1 MAATLRPDGTTDKAF
16 VSFPIVKFEKTDDG
30 DLVVYGKATDGS
42 VDSDEQIVDPA
53 WSGPALKQ
61 WLETGGNVRVQHNPS
76 LYPAGKGLTVEETP
90 DGHYVKSLV
99 VEPTAKR
106 LVQAGVLQAYSVG
119 IARPQVERDIT
130 GKARGGIIRGGEL
143 FELSL
148 VDRPANK
155 NCSITLSKSEGELVK
170 SEDGTDTT
178 VWTEGDLEGAL
189 AAAEVATKSAS
200 VDLAAEYTRERT
212 EWLAAEPSPAD
223 ATQGPE
229 YMAKRAEW
237 QNWLAKGESEGL
249 AEGGH
254 SLWLTKRQQA
264 ANVGGGVDR
273 DKIPATDF
281 AGRDR
286 SFPIV
291 TPGDVQDAA
300 SSIGRAGADNYSADQ
315 LRENITSIAHRK
327 GPEFVSQLP
336 DAWRE
341 TADATK
347 SDKPA
352 YVIGADLGHGHTAEI
367 PIHHKDDDG
376 DDNSEPQVPPAAG
389 GQHQAPPEQPPS
401 GGVSGDSYLG
411 DASSAEYVSDKMRM
425 CPNCAHDQVQHDDAF
440 CSKCGYGM
448 GTMKESE
455 GAPVAAPAEQ
465 QAPPPVA
472 DHQQAPPPPPHH
484 EAPKADLPPY
494 SVKRMHDALCAAY
507 HTDAVEA
514 AYPSLKS
521 FQDAVDPAQ
530 VESGAYKALAEAL
543 KAADPAMAADA
554 RAEVHKSFT
563 DMYPKEKLSPSDPP
577 RPGSYQR
584 TYLSSGHAKESAS
597 GGNIKLPPGGRQISA
612 DDYDRGPLTAGQE
625 DASPANKGDGN
636 NPISSTAT
644 GSGRDLY
651 AAATREYTAN
661 TIKAL
666 HDHITGGTAELCPMS
681 PSPSLMPPD
690 NGADAMPKPV
700 KPLDT
705 ESGAAP
711 ATKSSADT
719 LTIEDVQRMV
729 DVAVKTATK
738 ATKKKYK
745 SQISAL
751 QAELDELGR
760 QPDPTQAPVRGVVR
774 KAAGADAAPVDRR
787 SLAIEAQDRA
797 KLAEKAAYVNYLQ
810 NLAQSGD
817 PDTREKAYK
826 ALAIEGI
833 ADPFAS

>member
-1 MAATLRPDGTTDKAF
+1 MAATLRPDGNVDSTF
-16 VSFPIVKFEKTDDG
+16 VSFPIVKFEQTSDG
-30 DLVVYGKATDGS
+30 DIVVYGKATDGS

-90 DGHYVKSLV
+90 DGHWVKSLV
-99 VEPTAKR
+99 VEPTAKA
-106 LVQAGVLQAYSVG
+106 LVKAGVLQAYSVG

-155 NCSITLSKSEGELVK
+155 NCSITLSKSESELVK
-170 SEDGTDTT
+170 SEDGADTT

-189 AAAEVATKSAS
+189 AAAEVATKSES
-200 VDLAAEYTRERT
+200 VDLAAEYTRERA
-212 EWLAAEPSPAD
+212 EWLASEPSPGE

-237 QNWLAKGESEGL
+237 QRWLAKGESEGL

-264 ANVGGGVDR
+264 D
-273 DKIPATDF
+273 D
-281 AGRDR
+281 
-286 SFPIV
+286 S
-291 TPGDVQDAA
+291 AA
-300 SSIGRAGADNYSADQ
+300 
-315 LRENITSIAHRK
+315 
-327 GPEFVSQLP
+327 
-336 DAWRE
+336 
-341 TADATK
+341 K

-376 DDNSEPQVPPAAG
+376 EDQDSEPQVPPAAA
-389 GQHQAPPEQPPS
+389 HHEAPAAQPQMPS
-401 GGVSGDSYLG
+401 GGVAGDSYLG
-411 DASSAEYVSDKMRM
+411 DASSAEYVSDKART
-425 CPNCAHDQVQHDDAF
+425 CPNCAHDGVRHDDAF
-440 CSKCGYGM
+440 CAKCGFGM

-455 GAPVAAPAEQ
+455 GAPVAQPPAEQ
-465 QAPPPVA
+465 PV
-472 DHQQAPPPPPHH
+472 DHQQAPPPPSHH
-484 EAPKADLPPY
+484 EQPKAEAPY

-507 HTDAVEA
+507 HADEVQA

-521 FQDAVDPAQ
+521 FQDAIDTAQ
-530 VESGAYKALAEAL
+530 IHEAVVKSLAHQL
-543 KAADPAMAADA
+543 KSADPALAADA

-577 RPGSYQR
+577 KPGSFQR

-597 GGNIKLPPGGRQISA
+597 GGNIKMPPGGRQISA
-612 DDYDRGPLTAGQE
+612 DDYDRGPLTTGQE
-625 DASPANKGDGN
+625 DQSPANKGDGN
-636 NPISSTAT
+636 NPLSTTAT

-651 AAATREYTAN
+651 AAAGREYTAN
-661 TIKAL
+661 AIKAV
-666 HDHITGGTAELCPMS
+666 HDHIARGTTELCPMA
-681 PSPSLMPPD
+681 PSPAIMPPD
-690 NGADAMPKPV
+690 NRADAMPKPV

-719 LTIEDVQRMV
+719 SVTMADVERMV
-729 DVAVKTATK
+729 EAAVKAATK
-738 ATKKKYK
+738 TTKKKYK
-745 SQISAL
+745 DQISAL
-751 QAELDELGR
+751 KAELDELGR

-774 KAAGADAAPVDRR
+774 KAAGSDVVPVDRR
-787 SLAIEAQDRA
+787 NLAIEAQDRA
-797 KLAEKAAYVNYLQ
+797 RAAEKAAYVDYLQ
-810 NLAQSGD
+810 NLAKSGD
-817 PDTREKAYK
+817 PDLREKAYK
-826 ALAIEGI
+826 ALATEGY